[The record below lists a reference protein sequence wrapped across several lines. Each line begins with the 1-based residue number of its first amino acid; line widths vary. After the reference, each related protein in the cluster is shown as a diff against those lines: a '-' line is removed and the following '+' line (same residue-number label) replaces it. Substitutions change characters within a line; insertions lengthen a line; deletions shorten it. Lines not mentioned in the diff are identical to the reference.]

1 VSRSRR
7 IWPVV
12 LAVQL
17 GVLLAALDATV
28 VGTAMPTVIAALG
41 GVTLYPWVFSAYM
54 LAATAVM
61 PVFGGLSDRI
71 GRRGPFVAAVVAFS
85 AGSLLAGAAPTM
97 LVLILGRVLQGT
109 GAGGI
114 QALGLIIIGDLFPGA
129 RRGKMQALLTAVWGV
144 ASVVGPLLGGL
155 IVDRWSWRFIFYVNL
170 PLSVVVV
177 VLVLGGAL
185 GGVHARAS
193 DGAGRRLDVAGA
205 VAAVAG
211 ITALLFVFLQAGRAG
226 DAGWARAGAAA
237 VALACGAWFVRIER
251 VATDPI
257 LPLSLFRDPSF
268 GPSCVAN
275 FFAGATMFG
284 ALIHLPMLVQWGR
297 GTDATT
303 AGLSLMAMSVGW
315 TVGGLAAGQLVNR
328 LGFWRLAVGGMVS
341 MVLGQIALT
350 LGRGASWQAL
360 MWFGGVIGT
369 GMGLASVTLIVT
381 VQTLCRAEQR
391 GAATSGV
398 LFFRNVGATIGV
410 AVMGAGL
417 TARLGF
423 DASALPVSGT
433 LPPGL
438 QAALADAMGPVFW
451 LGTGAALLGLA
462 GVLAL
467 PDGSPVTVAAIGRR
481 KEEVAG

>member
-1 VSRSRR
+1 
-7 IWPVV
+7 V

-71 GRRGPFVAAVVAFS
+71 GRRGPFVASVAAFA
-85 AGSLLAGAAPTM
+85 AGSLIAGAAPSM

-109 GAGGI
+109 GAGGL

-144 ASVVGPLLGGL
+144 ASVVGPLLGGV
-155 IVDRWSWRFIFYVNL
+155 IVDRWSWRVLFHANL

-177 VLVLGGAL
+177 LLAL
-185 GGVHARAS
+185 GGLRATAPG
-193 DGAGRRLDVAGA
+193 GAGRRLDMAGA
-205 VAAVAG
+205 AALVAG
-211 ITALLFVFLQAGRAG
+211 ITALLFVFLHVGGAEP
-226 DAGWARAGAAA
+226 WAWGRAGAALA
-237 VALACGAWFVRIER
+237 ALACLAAFLRIER
-251 VATDPI
+251 TADSPI
-257 LPLSLFRDPSF
+257 LPLSLFRDGSF

-303 AGLSLMAMSVGW
+303 AGLSLMAMSIGW
-315 TVGGLAAGQLVNR
+315 SVGGLAAGQLVNR
-328 LGFWRLAVGGMVS
+328 LGFWRLAVGGMVA
-341 MVLGQIALT
+341 MVLGQLALT
-350 LGRGASWQAL
+350 LGRAASWPVL
-360 MWFGGVIGT
+360 MAFGGVIGT
-369 GMGLASVTLIVT
+369 GMGLISVTLIIT

-398 LFFRNVGATIGV
+398 LLFRNIGGTIGV

-423 DASALPVSGT
+423 DAAALPGDST
-433 LPPGL
+433 LPPAL
-438 QAALADAMGPVFW
+438 QAALVDGMGPVFW

-467 PDGSPVTVAAIGRR
+467 PDGSPVTVAPVARQ
-481 KEEVAG
+481 KEEMAG